1 MIDDPT
7 VTPDK
12 FIVAVFAI
20 IFGAFGAG
28 QAASFGP
35 DASKAV
41 KAADK
46 IFKVIDYPTQVNA
59 IDPKNV
65 ENEI

>member
-1 MIDDPT
+1 MINDPS

-12 FIVAVFAI
+12 FIVSVFAI

-35 DASKAV
+35 DAGKAV

-46 IFKVIDYPTQVNA
+46 IFKVIDYPTQINA
-59 IDPKNV
+59 IDVKNA
-65 ENEI
+65 ENQI

>member
-28 QAASFGP
+28 
-35 DASKAV
+35 
-41 KAADK
+41 
-46 IFKVIDYPTQVNA
+46 
-59 IDPKNV
+59 
-65 ENEI
+65 